1 MVLVK
6 ILLALYIV
14 QREKLKNFLMKKRLY
29 KKAKIAKRYQA
40 YKDYISTY
48 IVEILNSFN
57 PELQLK
63 DTESVI
69 RIKLNELMI
78 ELKGFKFVK
87 TIVLE
92 FQKEEHDDERKYFT
106 SKAETIINESDI
118 DDVLESINN
127 TIISNIQKSLKKSFG
142 WNIDSVVDH
151 TANISKWKPLSGKS
165 YMRLPKELDHTKK
178 VCLIFK
184 ILMIINAMNCAWS
197 DIYIL

>member
-1 MVLVK
+1 M
-6 ILLALYIV
+6 
-14 QREKLKNFLMKKRLY
+14 QREKLKKFLMKKRLY

-40 YKDYISTY
+40 YIDYVSTY

-57 PELQLK
+57 LELQLK

-69 RIKLNELMI
+69 RIKLNDLMI

-127 TIISNIQKSLKKSFG
+127 TIISNIQKSLGKSFG

-151 TANISKWKPLSGKS
+151 TANVSKWKPLSGRS
-165 YMRLPKELDHTKK
+165 YMRLPKELDHPKSF
-178 VCLIFK
+178 CLIFK
-184 ILMIINAMNCAWS
+184 ILIIINAMNCTWS
-197 DIYIL
+197 YIYIQ